1 MKVVV
6 LAAALALAACA
17 GPLTAYHQVPVTLPR
32 PATLTGELY
41 LPRGPGPFPTLIL
54 LHGCGGLGAN
64 HVGWAQWLAWEGYGA
79 FLLDSFGG
87 RGLTRVCGDSSVLTG
102 GARSNDVYAA
112 ARYLATLPAVDA
124 TRIGAIGWSHG
135 GWTVL
140 RAAALED
147 LYPDV
152 RLRALVTFYAYCGDV
167 ASYRAR
173 PPLLM
178 LHGEADDW
186 TPVVLCRHLADH
198 ARGENHDVTLVA
210 YPGAHHGFDAAN
222 IARPTL
228 VAEARGGRGAT
239 IAYDPAAR
247 RDAERRLREFLR
259 THLTNMGGL
268 ATGSPSPPALVAP
281 RGTRGTP
288 RSTLDA
294 SSGR

>member
-6 LAAALALAACA
+6 LAAALALSACA

-64 HVGWAQWLAWEGYGA
+64 LVGWAEWLSWEGYGA
-79 FLLDSFGG
+79 FLLDRFGG
-87 RGLTRVCGDSSVLTG
+87 RGLTRVCGDSAVLTG
-102 GARSNDVYAA
+102 GARSGDVYAA
-112 ARYLATLPAVDA
+112 AKHLATLPAVDA
-124 TRIGAIGWSHG
+124 TRLGAIGWSHG

-140 RAAALED
+140 RAATIED

-152 RLRALVTFYAYCGDV
+152 RLRGLVAFYPYCGDV
-167 ASYRAR
+167 LSYRAR
-173 PPLLM
+173 PPLLV

-186 TPVVLCRHLADH
+186 TPVALCRALTDR
-198 ARGENHDVTLVA
+198 ARAEGRDDVTLVA
-210 YPGAHHGFDAAN
+210 YPGAYHAFDATT

-228 VAEARGGRGAT
+228 VRDARGGRGAT

-247 RDAERRLREFLR
+247 RDAEKRLREFLR
-259 THLTNMGGL
+259 RYLT
-268 ATGSPSPPALVAP
+268 
-281 RGTRGTP
+281 
-288 RSTLDA
+288 
-294 SSGR
+294 GRP